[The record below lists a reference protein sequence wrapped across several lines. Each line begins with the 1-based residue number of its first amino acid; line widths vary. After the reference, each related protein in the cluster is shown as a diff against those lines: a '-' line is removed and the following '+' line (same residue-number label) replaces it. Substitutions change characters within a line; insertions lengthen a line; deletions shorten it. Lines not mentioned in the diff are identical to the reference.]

1 MLEKVVE
8 WSVYAMLVAFTL
20 FLTNTISEQYNI
32 WGFMHWAGSLI
43 Q

>member
-8 WSVYAMLVAFTL
+8 WSVYAMLVVFTL
-20 FLTNTISEQYNI
+20 FLTNIISDQYNI
-32 WGFMHWAGSLI
+32 WGFMHWSGSLI